1 MMVIRYMMMMMMTMV
16 MMMMMMMM
24 TMVMMM
30 MMINKQDTCNHRY
43 YIIPLKGK
51 VLDYL
56 GTEHVNLIP

>member
-1 MMVIRYMMMMMMTMV
+1 MVMT

-24 TMVMMM
+24 MMKMMMMMMLMMMMMMM

>member
-1 MMVIRYMMMMMMTMV
+1 MMAMMT

-24 TMVMMM
+24 MMIM
-30 MMINKQDTCNHRY
+30 MMINKQDTCSHRY

-56 GTEHVNLIP
+56 GSVHVNLIP

>member
-16 MMMMMMMM
+16 MMMMMM

-30 MMINKQDTCNHRY
+30 MMMIKEQDTCNHRY

-56 GTEHVNLIP
+56 GSVHVNLIP

>member
-1 MMVIRYMMMMMMTMV
+1 MMVIRY
-16 MMMMMMMM
+16 MMMMMMM

-56 GTEHVNLIP
+56 GTKHVNLIP

>member
-1 MMVIRYMMMMMMTMV
+1 MMMVIRYIMMMA

-24 TMVMMM
+24 MML
-30 MMINKQDTCNHRY
+30 INRQDTCSHRY

-56 GTEHVNLIP
+56 GSVHVNLIP